1 MSVIVRQ
8 AVRGGP
14 AELVLRID
22 SEAYSGTDVNGEVY
36 VIYEQLTLN
45 QAAQLMADLAVSVA
59 GECRQWGPAS
69 MSCIPTIWSISD
81 AAF

>member
-22 SEAYSGTDVNGEVY
+22 SDLYQQADENGDVY
-36 VIYEQLTLN
+36 VVYDPMTLS
-45 QAAQLMADLAVSVA
+45 QAAQLMADLAVIVA
-59 GECRQWGPAS
+59 GECKQW
-69 MSCIPTIWSISD
+69 
-81 AAF
+81 